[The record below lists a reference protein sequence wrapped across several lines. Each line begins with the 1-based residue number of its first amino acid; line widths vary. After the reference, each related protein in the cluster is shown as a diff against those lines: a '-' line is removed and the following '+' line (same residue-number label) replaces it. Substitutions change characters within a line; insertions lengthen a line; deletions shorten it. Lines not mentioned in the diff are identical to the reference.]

1 MTKRATFRT
10 ADLNRALDVAE
21 KRGLAVASYEITPD
35 GTIRV
40 LTAPPGS
47 TPPSADQ
54 DDSAWAE
61 AMGKW
66 RRSA

>member
-1 MTKRATFRT
+1 MTRRAAFRQ
-10 ADLNRALDVAE
+10 ADLNRALAAAS
-21 KRGLAVASYEITPD
+21 RCGLTVSGYEIAPD
-35 GTIRV
+35 GTIRI
-40 LTAPPGS
+40 LTAAGGS